1 MEETLKGPCSA
12 GRVLAQVDAELR
24 AFWSTPPSAGELPKA
39 RACTMN
45 LVVVAGTPA
54 LAAQWVPVVDE
65 VIASVPARAIVVGL
79 DPGGADDLVASVS
92 AVCTPGSASGRVCS
106 ERVTL
111 LASGACCNHLPSC
124 IDALRATDVPM
135 TLVWLPSPV
144 QVGDPVFASMASD
157 ASRIVLDSATAS
169 LASLGHVARW
179 AAEVTA
185 GPRPGVADL
194 TWTRLAPWQ
203 ELCARMF
210 DEPRLHALA
219 RQMTEVRIAQACRG
233 GALLGPEGALL
244 LGWLATRLDWKASS
258 LAGKLAFVRPDGGH
272 VQSQLHAEAAAWAP
286 MGTLLSIE
294 LAAQHGSL
302 SVRGRVER
310 KRDAAANGAT
320 WRLEVTAGHETKR
333 LEQGAV
339 LRSSEPAPL
348 LERTL
353 HRPPGDHALAEAVA
367 WVDGLRSGELACA

>member
-1 MEETLKGPCSA
+1 LRGPSSA
-12 GRVLAQVDAELR
+12 GQVLAQVDAELR
-24 AFWSTPPSAGELPKA
+24 AFWSAPPSPGELPKA

-45 LVVVAGTPA
+45 LVVVAGAPA

-65 VIASVPARAIVVGL
+65 VVQGVPARAIVVGI
-79 DPGGADDLVASVS
+79 DPGGEDNLVASVS
-92 AVCTPGSASGRVCS
+92 AVCTPGSASGLVCS

-111 LASGACCNHLPSC
+111 LASGACYNRLPSC

-144 QVGDPVFASMASD
+144 QVGDPVFAAIASD

-179 AAEVTA
+179 AEDGTA
-185 GPRPGVADL
+185 GPRPAVADL

-210 DEPRLHALA
+210 DEPRVHALA
-219 RQMTEVRIAQACRG
+219 REITEVSIAQACRG
-233 GALLGPEGALL
+233 GTLLGPEGALL
-244 LGWLATRLDWKASS
+244 LGWLATRLDWKVSS
-258 LAGKLAFVRPDGGH
+258 AAGKLAFVRPDGGH
-272 VQSQLHAEAAAWAP
+272 VQSQLRAEAAGGAS

-302 SVRGRVER
+302 SLRGCVER
-310 KRDAAANGAT
+310 QRDSDANGAT
-320 WRLEVTAGHETKR
+320 WRLEVTAGQETKR
-333 LEQGAV
+333 LEQRAV

-353 HRPPGDHALAEAVA
+353 HRPPGDHALAEAIA
-367 WVDGLRSGELACA
+367 WVDDLRGGELTCA

>member
-1 MEETLKGPCSA
+1 
-12 GRVLAQVDAELR
+12 VLAQVDAELR
-24 AFWSTPPSAGELPKA
+24 AFWSAAPSPGELPKA

-65 VIASVPARAIVVGL
+65 VVQGVPARAIVVGI
-79 DPGGADDLVASVS
+79 DPGGEDNLVASVS

-111 LASGACCNHLPSC
+111 LASGACYNRLPSC
-124 IDALRATDVPM
+124 IDALRATDVPT

-144 QVGDPVFASMASD
+144 QVGDPVFAAIASD

-179 AAEVTA
+179 AEESTA
-185 GPRPGVADL
+185 PPRPSVADL

-219 RQMTEVRIAQACRG
+219 RQMTEVSIGQACRG

-244 LGWLATRLDWKASS
+244 LGWLATRLDWKVSS
-258 LAGKLAFVRPDGGH
+258 LAGKPALVRPDGGH
-272 VQSQLHAEAAAWAP
+272 VHSHLRAETAAWAP
-286 MGTLLSIE
+286 IGALLSIE

-302 SVRGRVER
+302 SLRGRIER
-310 KRDAAANGAT
+310 ERDSRANGAT
-320 WRLEVTAGHETKR
+320 WRLDVTAGQETKR
-333 LEQGAV
+333 LEQRAV

-367 WVDGLRSGELACA
+367 WVDGLRGGELACA